1 MRVSSKGQSIFEYAM
16 ILAIVVAGLM
26 SMQIYMKR
34 AVEGRLRA
42 SMDDVGELYSPGKTT
57 SLFVT
62 EQIGETKER
71 ETFGLAAGKI
81 RKDGVSITK
90 VLKSSEIH
98 RTASGSLAGSAAED
112 IDIDFATETLFPP

>member
-1 MRVSSKGQSIFEYAM
+1 MRISSKGQSIFEYVM

-42 SMDDVGELYSPGKTT
+42 SMDEVGELYSPGKTT
-57 SLFVT
+57 SIFVT
-62 EQIGETKER
+62 EQIGEIKEI
-71 ETFGLAAGKI
+71 ETFGLLGGTK

-90 VLKSSEIH
+90 VLTPSEVH
-98 RTASGSLAGSAAED
+98 RSASGTVAGSAVEKV
-112 IDIDFATETLFPP
+112 DIDFATETLF